1 LIRRNVLLRIACVVF
16 LAATALAQTGG
27 ELRFCLRSEPK
38 TFNPLLVADDAS
50 ETIRYLTGGV
60 LIRVNRLSQV
70 AEPELAT
77 DWKISKDGRS
87 ITFTLR
93 EHVFFSD
100 GTPFTAED
108 VASTVRQMMDPN
120 LHSATGDAFRSGSG
134 SVAVQ
139 VLAPNRITVTF
150 PAAVAGLDR
159 QFDQVAIL
167 SAKSPKKEMAALGPF
182 YVADYKAGSYVLL
195 KKNPNYWK
203 SDKDGKKLPYLD
215 GVRLDIQSNRDI
227 ETLRFRRG
235 EIDLINSIDA
245 EYYDRISET
254 SPSLV
259 RDAGPS
265 LDSEQMWFNQVAK
278 APLPAY
284 KVQWFRSQN
293 FRRAV
298 SEAINRDDLARVAFS
313 SHAKPALGPVSPA
326 NRLWFDN
333 NLKPTPYDTTASL
346 RRLQQDGFRLDKNVL
361 RDKEGHEVE
370 FSIITNAGNK
380 YRERMATMIQQ
391 DLGKIGIKV
400 NVLTLDFPS
409 MIERMTQSFNYEAA
423 LLGLA
428 NVDVDPNA
436 QMTVWMSSG
445 DNHQWNPQEKTPET
459 PWEAEIDRLM
469 QQQAS
474 SVDFKVR
481 KAAFDKVQEIVADQA
496 PFIYLVNKNALM
508 AISNSVQGEVPV
520 VLRPQSYWNVE
531 RMSLNAETAKARQ

>member
-1 LIRRNVLLRIACVVF
+1 MIRRNVLLRIACVVF

>member
-77 DWKISKDGRS
+77 DWKISKDDRS

>member
-1 LIRRNVLLRIACVVF
+1 MIRRNVLLRIACVVF
-16 LAATALAQTGG
+16 LAAAALAQPGG

-77 DWKISKDGRS
+77 EWKISKDGRS

-139 VLAPNRITVTF
+139 VLAPNRIVVTF

-195 KKNPNYWK
+195 KKNSNYWK

-215 GVRLDIQSNRDI
+215 GIRLDIQSNRDI
-227 ETLRFRRG
+227 ETLRFKRG
-235 EIDLINSIDA
+235 ESDLINSIDA
-245 EYYDRISET
+245 EYYDRIAET

-284 KVQWFRSQN
+284 KIQWFRSQN

-298 SEAINRDDLARVAFS
+298 SEAINREDLARVAFS

-333 NLKPTPYDTTASL
+333 NLKPTPYDTTSSL
-346 RRLQQDGFRLDKNVL
+346 RRLQQDGFHLDKDVL

-423 LLGLA
+423 LLGLT

-469 QQQAS
+469 QEQAS

-531 RMSLNAETAKARQ
+531 RMSLNAETAKTRQ